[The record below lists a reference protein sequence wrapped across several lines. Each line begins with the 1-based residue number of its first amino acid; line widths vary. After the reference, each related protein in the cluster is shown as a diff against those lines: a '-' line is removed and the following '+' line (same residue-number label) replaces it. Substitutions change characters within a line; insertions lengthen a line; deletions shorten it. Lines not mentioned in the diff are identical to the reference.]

1 MNDKFFSLPEEK
13 QQRIINAG
21 FRIFSQNSYRKSP
34 VSEIADAAGIS
45 KSLLFYYFK
54 NKRELYVFLWERC
67 AQITIDYLTEYGCYE
82 KSDLFDMIYQGM
94 RAKLEI
100 MRHYPDIGAFAI
112 KAFYEK
118 DDEISGLIQASYEK
132 MKAFKAENT
141 LKSLD
146 SVQFREG
153 IDLKMMYRE
162 MYLASEGY
170 LWEMVQREDVDVDRM
185 EKDFTG
191 MIEFW
196 KKAYTK
202 EGGSE

>member
-1 MNDKFFSLPEEK
+1 MQRAKLRSVLECNNERKIFF
-13 QQRIINAG
+13 
-21 FRIFSQNSYRKSP
+21 
-34 VSEIADAAGIS
+34 AARGEAAT
-45 KSLLFYYFK
+45 Y
-54 NKRELYVFLWERC
+54 NKRELYIFLWERC

-82 KSDLFDMIYQGM
+82 K
-94 RAKLEI
+94 
-100 MRHYPDIGAFAI
+100 
-112 KAFYEK
+112 
-118 DDEISGLIQASYEK
+118 

-146 SVQFREG
+146 PGQFREG